1 MNEAYMNLENE
12 IPSTNEYSRLGD
24 FWPEIRY
31 MNHFFDV
38 SSLAGEFER
47 CFTRMRVPS
56 RTKLLTVGQVC
67 NNVYFIEHGLLRA
80 YYYRGDHEINL
91 WLLHEAQFVT
101 AIRSFN
107 QQISA
112 YEIIE
117 TVEPC
122 ILAAIDYNDIM
133 HLVYKSHEFCIC
145 VFKIYAYLDT
155 GRDIRNYMFRAFTV
169 EERFR
174 QILILDAPLVNRVS
188 MKMLAAYLEMT
199 PETLCRIMH
208 GKEFKDL
215 DYDNLTI
222 ENIESISKG
231 LRVSGKAD

>member
-1 MNEAYMNLENE
+1 
-12 IPSTNEYSRLGD
+12 
-24 FWPEIRY
+24 
-31 MNHFFDV
+31 
-38 SSLAGEFER
+38 
-47 CFTRMRVPS
+47 
-56 RTKLLTVGQVC
+56 
-67 NNVYFIEHGLLRA
+67 
-80 YYYRGDHEINL
+80 
-91 WLLHEAQFVT
+91 
-101 AIRSFN
+101 
-107 QQISA
+107 
-112 YEIIE
+112 
-117 TVEPC
+117 
-122 ILAAIDYNDIM
+122 M

-155 GRDIRNYMFRAFTV
+155 GRDIRNYMFRALTV

-174 QILILDAPLVNRVS
+174 QLLILDAPLVNRVS

-231 LRVSGKAD
+231 